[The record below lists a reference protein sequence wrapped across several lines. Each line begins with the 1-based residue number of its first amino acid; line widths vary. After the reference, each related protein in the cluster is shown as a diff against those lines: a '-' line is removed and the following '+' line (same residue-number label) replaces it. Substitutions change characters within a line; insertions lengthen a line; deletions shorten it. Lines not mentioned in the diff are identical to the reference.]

1 MGVRPCYICIT
12 VSASAVSLVR
22 SRTAMTHLIQDY
34 PQPWTYSLIS
44 PTHYPPVT
52 QTHTLSGSSE
62 GRPSDFRCRRSIFS
76 AKEYVEVYGLPN
88 CVYGSSH
95 PVVSCHIR
103 INIEVCLSVS

>member
-12 VSASAVSLVR
+12 VSANAVPLVR
-22 SRTAMTHLIQDY
+22 SRTAMSHLIQDY
-34 PQPWTYSLIS
+34 PRPYTCSLVS

-62 GRPSDFRCRRSIFS
+62 ERPSDFRCRRSIFS

-88 CVYGSSH
+88 WVYGRSH
-95 PVVSCHIR
+95 PVVSYHI
-103 INIEVCLSVS
+103 SVSKQSFCI